1 MAQTIINQQELVEV
15 VPFEGSLLF
24 GIIPVPWREQP
35 VPVIVGFSQEV
46 FHDQTYTYIGSVN
59 SSSSQI
65 VHARRGDVIYRVSL
79 APHPAS
85 FKGTVVTTDGY
96 QRVYEAH
103 FDLVVRDAKRSVEQY
118 RNGVD
123 LITSAINIL
132 RKGTEHFLQ
141 QYTHDQINHTGL
153 KIDSYNTIL
162 KNEYGLAFMNFKWVA
177 QANARR
183 TSEIEAQQKAE
194 QRKRELDTDVAA
206 KIYEFQKEA
215 EWRKAELRINA
226 DVKHLAERI
235 KRGQESEQKQ
245 YERDEKVWHSNHL
258 RQEKMKSQLNEA
270 RIKLLNKA
278 VDDLIRI
285 NSERM
290 QDAFDSNAS
299 ARGILEDSLRLIGV
313 FDQPA
318 DDNMVSSSFPTFDS
332 TIELEESENPETEEI
347 ETDIS
352 STQHSQTS
360 RSS

>member
-1 MAQTIINQQELVEV
+1 MTQPIINQQELVEV
-15 VPFEGSLLF
+15 VLFEGSLLF
-24 GIIPVPWREQP
+24 GIIPVSWREQSI
-35 VPVIVGFSQEV
+35 PVIVGFSQEI
-46 FHDQTYTYIGSVN
+46 FHDQTYIGSVN

-65 VHARRGDVIYRVSL
+65 VNVRRGDVIYRVSL

-85 FKGTVVTTDGY
+85 FKGLVVMMDGY
-96 QRVYEAH
+96 QRAYEVH

-118 RNGVD
+118 RNGAD
-123 LITSAINIL
+123 LISSAINIL
-132 RKGTEHFLQ
+132 RKGTEQFLQ
-141 QYTHDQINHTGL
+141 QYAHDQIDRIGL

-162 KNEYGLAFMNFKWVA
+162 KNEYGLAFMNSKWIA
-177 QANARR
+177 RADARR
-183 TSEIEAQQKAE
+183 TSELEIQQKAE

-206 KIYEFQKEA
+206 KIYEFQKES

-226 DVKHLAERI
+226 DVKLLAEQI
-235 KRGQESEQKQ
+235 KSEQESEQKQ
-245 YERDEKVWHSNHL
+245 YERDEKVWHNNHL

-270 RIKLLNKA
+270 RIKLLNKT

-299 ARGILEDSLRLIGV
+299 ARRVLEDSLRLIGV

-318 DDNMVSSSFPTFDS
+318 NDNMVSSSFPAFDG

-347 ETDIS
+347 ETDIPS
-352 STQHSQTS
+352 AKHSDTS